1 MFGAPANADD
11 PRGLE
16 ARGDDMYYNQVL
28 PPVQK
33 GFCLSLL
40 STEGEKSLKDIEIM
54 EFTILKILQ
63 TFSRRHI
70 VNSLPYQVYYI

>member
-28 PPVQK
+28 PSVKKRILP
-33 GFCLSLL
+33 LI
-40 STEGEKSLKDIEIM
+40 TYHRREKESKRHRNHGIHY
-54 EFTILKILQ
+54 FLQ
-63 TFSRRHI
+63 TFSRRQI
-70 VNSLPYQVYYI
+70 VNSLFYQVYYI